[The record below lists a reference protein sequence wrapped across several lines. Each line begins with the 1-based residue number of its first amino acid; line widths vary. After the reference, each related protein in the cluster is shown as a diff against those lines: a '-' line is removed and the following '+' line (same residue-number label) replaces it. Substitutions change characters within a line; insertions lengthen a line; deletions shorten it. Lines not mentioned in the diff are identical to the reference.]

1 MEIIA
6 IVALTIFLATILGI
20 SIRRFKWFNVKRP
33 IVAMMG
39 GALMLLCGVVSPMQ
53 AFQSIDLGILALLL
67 GMMIIVAALEL
78 CGFFTWVSMK
88 LIAASKNQ
96 FQFLVLIMVSTAILS
111 ALILNDAVVLLF
123 TPIIIRACR
132 LIKANPIPFLIA
144 EAVSANIGSVATEV
158 GNPQNVY
165 IAAISNVS
173 FVDFSIRLVPVSAIS
188 LMAAIAIIWM
198 VFRKELRE
206 DGNSIA
212 KVEDA
217 KHRTLSM
224 PKFRSKP
231 MDAAVALKLAET
243 TQMHRSIYL
252 VLGILLIVFIGFIA
266 SPFIGIPIA
275 YVAFMGGASVLVLLP
290 ISKKETKVRSIL
302 KGVDWTLL
310 LFFVG
315 LFVVLK
321 GVDVSGLMSG
331 MVDLFQD
338 GVGGNLGT
346 VWGLSAFSAIL
357 SNLISNVPAVML
369 LAPFVSSIG
378 SSTVWLTLAAS
389 STLAGNA
396 TILGAAANVIVAET
410 GERMEV
416 NISFWRFIKVGLPV
430 TVVTLIIS
438 IIILQLF
445 A

>member
-1 MEIIA
+1 MEGIA
-6 IVALTIFLATILGI
+6 FVALAIFLATILGI
-20 SIRRFKWFNVKRP
+20 SIRRFKWFNIKRP
-33 IVAMMG
+33 IVAMLG
-39 GALMLLCGVVSPMQ
+39 GAFMLLCGVVTPVQ

-78 CGFFTWVSMK
+78 CGFFTWVSMRI
-88 LIAASKNQ
+88 IAASKNQ
-96 FQFLVLIMVSTAILS
+96 FQFLVLIMVATAVLS

-123 TPIIIRACR
+123 TPIVIRACR

-165 IAAISNVS
+165 IAAISNIS
-173 FVDFSIRLVPVSAIS
+173 FVDFSIRLVPVSVIS
-188 LMAAIAIIWM
+188 LIVAIAIIWI
-198 VFRKELRE
+198 VFRRELSE
-206 DGNSIA
+206 YGNSLPKGEA
-212 KVEDA
+212 A
-217 KHRTLSM
+217 NRRTWPTSNI
-224 PKFRSKP
+224 RSKP
-231 MDAAVALKLAET
+231 IDREETLKLTVT
-243 TQMHRSIYL
+243 TPIHRSIYL
-252 VLGILLIVFIGFIA
+252 VLGILLIVFVGFIA

-275 YVAFMGGASVLVLLP
+275 YMAFVGGASVLFLLP
-290 ISKKETKVRSIL
+290 ISKKGTKTRSIL

-331 MVDLFQD
+331 MIDLFQD
-338 GVGGNLGT
+338 GSGGSLGT

-378 SSTVWLTLAAS
+378 SSTIWLTLAAS

-410 GERMEV
+410 GERMNV
-416 NISFWRFIKVGLPV
+416 QISFWKFIKIGMPITL
-430 TVVTLIIS
+430 VTLIIS
-438 IIILQLF
+438 TLMLSLL
-445 A
+445 

>member
-1 MEIIA
+1 MEGIA
-6 IVALTIFLATILGI
+6 FVALAIFLATILGI

-39 GALMLLCGVVSPMQ
+39 GALMLLCGVVTPMQ

-78 CGFFTWVSMK
+78 CGFFTWVSMRI
-88 LIAASKNQ
+88 IAASKNQ
-96 FQFLVLIMVSTAILS
+96 FQFLVLIMVATAVLS

-123 TPIIIRACR
+123 TPIVIRACR

-165 IAAISNVS
+165 IAAISNIS
-173 FVDFSIRLVPVSAIS
+173 FVDFSIRLIPVTVIS
-188 LMAAIAIIWM
+188 LVAAIAIVWI
-198 VFRKELRE
+198 VFRRDLVQVNDITAK
-206 DGNSIA
+206 GNIA
-212 KVEDA
+212 SRGICSKLKV
-217 KHRTLSM
+217 
-224 PKFRSKP
+224 RSKP
-231 MDAAVALKLAET
+231 IDHEEAVRLAEVS
-243 TQMHRSIYL
+243 HIHGSIYL
-252 VLGILLIVFIGFIA
+252 ILGTLFLVFVGFII
-266 SPFIGIPIA
+266 SPFTRIPIA
-275 YVAFMGGASVLVLLP
+275 LVAFMGGASVLFLLP
-290 ISKKETKVRSIL
+290 ISKKGTDVRNIL

-321 GVDVSGLMSG
+321 GVDVSGLMAE
-331 MVDLFQD
+331 MVGLFQNSS
-338 GVGGNLGT
+338 GGSLGT
-346 VWGLSAFSAIL
+346 VWGLSTFSSIL

-369 LAPFVSSIG
+369 LAPFVISIG
-378 SSTVWLTLAAS
+378 STTLWLTLAAS

-410 GERMEV
+410 GERMDV
-416 NISFWRFIKVGLPV
+416 HISFWRFIKAGLPV

-438 IIILQLF
+438 IIILQIV

>member
-6 IVALTIFLATILGI
+6 IVAMAIFLATILGI

-39 GALMLLCGVVSPMQ
+39 GALMLLCGVVSPLQ

-96 FQFLVLIMVSTAILS
+96 FQFLVLIMVSTAVLS

-123 TPIIIRACR
+123 TPIIIRACK

-165 IAAISNVS
+165 IAAISNIS

-188 LMAAIAIIWM
+188 LIVAIAIIWM
-198 VFRKELRE
+198 VFRKELRD
-206 DGNSIA
+206 DGDSLA
-212 KVEDA
+212 KDEGA
-217 KHRTLSM
+217 KHRTWSM
-224 PKFRSKP
+224 PKIRSKP
-231 MDAAVALKLAET
+231 IDRAVALKLAET

-252 VLGILLIVFIGFIA
+252 VLGILLIVFVGFIA

-275 YVAFMGGASVLVLLP
+275 YMAFMGGASVLFLLP
-290 ISKKETKVRSIL
+290 ISKRETKVRSIL

-310 LFFVG
+310 LFFIG

-321 GVDVSGLMSG
+321 GVDVSGLMGG
-331 MVDLFQD
+331 MVDLFQEFS
-338 GVGGNLGT
+338 GGSLGT
-346 VWGLSAFSAIL
+346 IWGLSAFSGIL

-378 SSTVWLTLAAS
+378 SSTIWLSLAAS

-410 GERMEV
+410 GERMDV

-430 TVVTLIIS
+430 TVVTLTAS
-438 IIILQLF
+438 IFILQIL

>member
-1 MEIIA
+1 MDGIA
-6 IVALTIFLATILGI
+6 IVALAIFLATYLGI
-20 SIRRFKWFNVKRP
+20 SIRRFKWFNIKRP

-39 GALMLLCGVVSPMQ
+39 GALMLLCGVITPMQ

-78 CGFFTWVSMK
+78 CGFFTWVSMRI
-88 LIAASKNQ
+88 IAVSKNQ
-96 FQFLVLIMVSTAILS
+96 FQFLVLIMVATAVLS

-173 FVDFSIRLVPVSAIS
+173 FVDFSVRLVPVSAIS
-188 LMAAIAIIWM
+188 LMVAIALVWIF
-198 VFRKELRE
+198 FRRE
-206 DGNSIA
+206 IGEDNNSLA
-212 KVEDA
+212 KVDDA
-217 KHRTLSM
+217 NHRTWSM
-224 PKFRSKP
+224 PKIRSKLI
-231 MDAAVALKLAET
+231 DREVALKLAET
-243 TQMHRSIYL
+243 TQMHQSIYL
-252 VLGILLIVFIGFIA
+252 VLGILLIVFVGFIA

-275 YVAFMGGASVLVLLP
+275 YMAFMGGASVLFLLP

-315 LFVVLK
+315 LFIVLK

-331 MVDLFQD
+331 MINLFQE
-338 GVGGNLGT
+338 GSGGSLGS
-346 VWGLSAFSAIL
+346 VWGLSAFCAIL

-378 SSTVWLTLAAS
+378 SSTIWLTLAAS
-389 STLAGNA
+389 CTLAGNA

-410 GERMEV
+410 GERMNV
-416 NISFWRFIKVGLPV
+416 QISFWKFIKIGLPI
-430 TVVTLIIS
+430 TLVTLIVS
-438 IIILQLF
+438 TLMLSLL
-445 A
+445 

>member
-6 IVALTIFLATILGI
+6 IVALAIFLATILGI

-53 AFQSIDLGILALLL
+53 AFQSIDFGILALLL

-96 FQFLVLIMVSTAILS
+96 FQFLVLIMASTAVLS

-165 IAAISNVS
+165 IAAISNIS

-188 LMAAIAIIWM
+188 LIVAIAIIWM
-198 VFRKELRE
+198 VFRKELRDE
-206 DGNSIA
+206 GDTLA
-212 KVEDA
+212 KTEDA
-217 KHRTLSM
+217 KHRTRSM
-224 PKFRSKP
+224 PKIRSKP
-231 MDAAVALKLAET
+231 IDRAVALKLAET
-243 TQMHRSIYL
+243 TQMPRSIYL
-252 VLGILLIVFIGFIA
+252 VLGILLIVFVGFIA

-275 YVAFMGGASVLVLLP
+275 YMAFMGGASVLFLLP
-290 ISKKETKVRSIL
+290 ISKRETKVRSIL

-310 LFFVG
+310 LFFIG

-321 GVDVSGLMSG
+321 GVEVSGLMSG
-331 MVDLFQD
+331 MVDLFQN
-338 GVGGNLGT
+338 VSGGSLGT
-346 VWGLSAFSAIL
+346 IWGLSAFSAIL

-378 SSTVWLTLAAS
+378 SSTIWLSLAAS

-410 GERMEV
+410 GERMDV

-430 TVVTLIIS
+430 TLVTLTAS
-438 IIILQLF
+438 IIILQAF
-445 A
+445 T

>member
-231 MDAAVALKLAET
+231 MDATVALKLAET

-290 ISKKETKVRSIL
+290 ISKKETKVRSI
-302 KGVDWTLL
+302 
-310 LFFVG
+310 
-315 LFVVLK
+315 LK